1 MAASIKPPRFQ
12 NLLLAQLVTASLMT
26 SFGAWLGGV
35 PVAMSALLGG
45 AVALLPNAYFA
56 WRMFR
61 YQGARYTKQI
71 VNSFYK
77 AESGKFGLTAA
88 LFILV
93 FISVPPSNP
102 AFFFGAYVVTLFA
115 HWLSPWLMQRPSHT

>member
-1 MAASIKPPRFQ
+1 MAASIKRPRFQ
-12 NLLLAQLVTASLMT
+12 NLLLAQLVTVGLMT
-26 SFGAWLGGV
+26 SLGGWYGGMPAASSV
-35 PVAMSALLGG
+35 LLGG
-45 AVALLPNAYFA
+45 MVAFLPNAYFA

-61 YQGARYTKQI
+61 YQGARHTKQI

-77 AESGKFGLTAA
+77 AEAGKFGLTAA
-88 LFILV
+88 LFTLV

-115 HWLSPWLMQRPSHT
+115 HWLGPWLMRRPSHT